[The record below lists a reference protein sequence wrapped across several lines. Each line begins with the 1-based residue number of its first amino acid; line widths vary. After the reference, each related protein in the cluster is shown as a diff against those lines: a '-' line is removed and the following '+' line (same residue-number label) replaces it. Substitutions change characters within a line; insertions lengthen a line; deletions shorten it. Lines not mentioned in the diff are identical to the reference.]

1 MQKNQLVTRV
11 LLAILAAWAI
21 VLRLFDFPILPFAP
35 FLKLDLSDVAVLL
48 GVLVKGPIGAMIVAV
63 IRDILNYVRTGG
75 EAGIPLGAFMSVMA
89 SLAIVLPFHFYLKK
103 WKTKWNFKQALIVIV
118 TSVVSLTLVLSVIN
132 YFIALPIY
140 VSVLNFPVPSFANFV
155 IGIVVPFNIIKGSIM
170 GIVQVIVVHS
180 FKDYLNK
187 KGWLNAQYQEQV

>member
-21 VLRLFDFPILPFAP
+21 ILRLFDFPILPFAP

-48 GVLVKGPIGAMIVAV
+48 GVLVKGPIGAMVVAV
-63 IRDILNYVRTGG
+63 IRDILNYIRTGG

-89 SLAIVLPFHFYLKK
+89 SLAMVLPFHLYLKK
-103 WKTKWNFKQALIVIV
+103 WQAKWNLKQAFIVIL
-118 TSVVSLTLVLSVIN
+118 TSVVSLTIVLSVIN

-140 VSVLNFPVPSFANFV
+140 VTVLNFPVPSFANFV
-155 IGIVVPFNIIKGSIM
+155 LGIVVPFNIIKGSIM

-180 FKDYLNK
+180 FKDYLIK
-187 KGWLNAQYQEQV
+187 KGWLNAAYHAE